1 MFCSRSHSQSGA
13 AAGFLPPHSCPF
25 SPDTLPPLAS
35 PFLEAPGHAARPHRR
50 CELAQGAL
58 KLQSCLGGSPA
69 PTGHPPGSG
78 APAGDFGSPLGRPQ
92 LEDAPAPQQLEERVW
107 AFPYPSPECPPPL
120 PMDHLSLAGHECVGL
135 CRRKASSVFPAPGG
149 QGDPASGEGKGETGG
164 MTGPPESQPSKDDHG
179 STRRSTP
186 VPVLPLG
193 RSHHPVYLGVLIC
206 KMGVIGRPASK
217 GC

>member
-1 MFCSRSHSQSGA
+1 MDLLH
-13 AAGFLPPHSCPF
+13 
-25 SPDTLPPLAS
+25 PLATRQARAH
-35 PFLEAPGHAARPHRR
+35 PQVTLGAHWAGHS
-50 CELAQGAL
+50 L
-58 KLQSCLGGSPA
+58 KMLQ
-69 PTGHPPGSG
+69 HPSSWRNG
-78 APAGDFGSPLGRPQ
+78 FGP
-92 LEDAPAPQQLEERVW
+92 
-107 AFPYPSPECPPPL
+107 FPYPSPECPPPL